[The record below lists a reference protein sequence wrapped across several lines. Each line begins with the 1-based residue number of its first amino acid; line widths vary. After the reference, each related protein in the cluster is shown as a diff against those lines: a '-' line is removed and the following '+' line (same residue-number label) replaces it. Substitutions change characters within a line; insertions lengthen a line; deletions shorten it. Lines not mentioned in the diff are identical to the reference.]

1 MRQKEKVIKHLSI
14 LLVAENKTYKAL
26 VDAAWSPRLS
36 IMGKGAGRGSAQP
49 PLHTGDFSI
58 FSEDDVMSI
67 FLLVGQSN
75 MKGRG
80 AINMEPKTNDRN
92 LFFHQTKKDWY
103 IARDPLHASGTPDL
117 IDGSDN
123 SGTGPGM
130 TFAMTIL
137 ENKPDMSIGLIPA
150 AVGGAAINLYKEEG
164 KLYTR
169 SLALLSNA
177 QKKSPIKTEIKG
189 ILWLQGESDSFDDD
203 RHLSYEENLL
213 SLVDRY
219 RKDLNNPE
227 LPFIACTIGS
237 FLDKKRFAH
246 SEKNK
251 SNPLESPFQKKEYSM
266 Y

>member
-1 MRQKEKVIKHLSI
+1 
-14 LLVAENKTYKAL
+14 
-26 VDAAWSPRLS
+26 
-36 IMGKGAGRGSAQP
+36 
-49 PLHTGDFSI
+49 
-58 FSEDDVMSI
+58 
-67 FLLVGQSN
+67 

-80 AINMEPKTNDRN
+80 AINMKPITNDRN
-92 LFFHQTKKDWY
+92 LFFHQKKENWY

-123 SGTGPGM
+123 SGTELGM
-130 TFAMTIL
+130 TFAMTLL

-177 QKKSPIKTEIKG
+177 QKKSPIKTEIKA

-203 RHLSYEENLL
+203 RHLSYEENIL

-246 SEKNK
+246 SDEINK
-251 SNPLESPFQKKEYSM
+251 ILLNLPSKRMNTACVDARDITDTIGDKVHFSTKAQKEIGKRFAAAYLKLTGSK
-266 Y
+266 